1 MPVQDDPDR
10 DRSHNGAMPAALS
23 NVIRLLRPHQWAKN
37 LLVFV
42 AVLTAH
48 RFGDAGAW
56 RAGLLLFAAFCCAAS
71 AIYVINDAL
80 DVGADRRHPDK
91 AKRPFAS
98 GALPLALAWVLA
110 PLLLAGAGALALPLP
125 RAAGVVLVG
134 YVALSVAYSLLLK
147 RVLWLD
153 VLVLAA
159 LYVLRVIA
167 GALAIA
173 VPMSPWLLGFALFL
187 FISLATLK
195 RYGELAMSTTGVLDG
210 RAYRATD
217 APVVLALGAAAA
229 LTAVLVLALYVQ
241 SDDVRALYRKPELLW
256 FATPILIYWL
266 ARLWTLAGRGAVRA
280 DPILFAL
287 RDVAS
292 HLCGVALMITFWV
305 AL

>member
-1 MPVQDDPDR
+1 M
-10 DRSHNGAMPAALS
+10 SAALL
-23 NVIRLLRPHQWAKN
+23 NLIRLLRPHQWAKN

-80 DVGADRRHPDK
+80 DVAVDRLHPDK

-98 GALPLALAWVLA
+98 GALPRALAWVLA
-110 PLLLAGAGALALPLP
+110 PLLLAGAAALALPLP
-125 RAAGVVLVG
+125 RAAGVVLASYVG
-134 YVALSVAYSLLLK
+134 LSIIYSLLLK
-147 RVLWLD
+147 RLLWLD

-167 GALAIA
+167 GAFAIA

-195 RYGELAMSTTGVLDG
+195 RYGELAMSTTVALDG

-217 APVVLALGAAAA
+217 APVVLAIGAAAA
-229 LTAVLVLALYVQ
+229 LTAALVLALYVQ
-241 SDDVRALYRKPELLW
+241 SDDVVALYANPLRLWLALPVLL
-256 FATPILIYWL
+256 YWL
-266 ARLWTLAGRGAVRA
+266 ARLWTLAGRGELRA

-287 RDVAS
+287 RDAVSHAS
-292 HLCGVALMITFWV
+292 ALALLLVFWS

>member
-1 MPVQDDPDR
+1 
-10 DRSHNGAMPAALS
+10 MPAALS
-23 NVIRLLRPHQWAKN
+23 NLIRLLRPHQWAKN

-56 RAGLLLFAAFCCAAS
+56 RAALLLLAAFCCAAS

-80 DVGADRRHPDK
+80 DVADDRRHPDK
-91 AKRPFAS
+91 ARRPFAS
-98 GALPLALAWVLA
+98 GALPLALAWGLA
-110 PLLLAGAGALALPLP
+110 PLLLAGAAALALGLP
-125 RAAGVVLVG
+125 RAAGIVLASYVG
-134 YVALSVAYSLLLK
+134 LSIAYSLLLK
-147 RVLWLD
+147 RLLWLD

-167 GALAIA
+167 GAFAIA

-217 APVVLALGAAAA
+217 APAVLAIGAAAA
-229 LTAVLVLALYVQ
+229 LTAAMVLALYVQ
-241 SDDVRALYRKPELLW
+241 SDDVVALYAHPLRLWLALPVLL
-256 FATPILIYWL
+256 YWL
-266 ARLWTLAGRGAVRA
+266 ARLWTLAGRGELRA

-287 RDVAS
+287 RDAVSHAS
-292 HLCGVALMITFWV
+292 ALALLLVFWS

>member
-1 MPVQDDPDR
+1 M
-10 DRSHNGAMPAALS
+10 SAALL
-23 NVIRLLRPHQWAKN
+23 NLIRLLRPHQWAKN

-80 DVGADRRHPDK
+80 DVADDRRHPDK

-98 GALPLALAWVLA
+98 GALPRALAWVLA
-110 PLLLAGAGALALPLP
+110 PLLLAGAAVLALPLP
-125 RAAGVVLVG
+125 RAAGVVLASYVG
-134 YVALSVAYSLLLK
+134 LSIIYSLLLK
-147 RVLWLD
+147 RLLWLD

-167 GALAIA
+167 GAFAIA

-195 RYGELAMSTTGVLDG
+195 RYGELAMSTTGALDG

-217 APVVLALGAAAA
+217 APVVLAIGASAA
-229 LTAVLVLALYVQ
+229 LTAALVLALYVQ
-241 SDDVRALYRKPELLW
+241 SDDVVALYAQPLRLWLALPVLL
-256 FATPILIYWL
+256 YWL
-266 ARLWTLAGRGAVRA
+266 ARLWTLAGRGELRA

-287 RDVAS
+287 RDAVSHAS
-292 HLCGVALMITFWV
+292 ALALLLVFWS